1 MRLSVAKEMGIR
13 MERRSAGLKKEDR
26 HTVRHYLH
34 LTAQKGNP
42 IPRVTAWQGKL
53 DVRKLNRRD
62 YRSMPAHLLLKME
75 TGMDIIYPDIL
86 TDPVLMVSE
95 EAMEVIRLYDR
106 AMPFLSVVLSD
117 NAREESKAYYC
128 PVLEEE
134 GEIIY
139 RIERLGG
146 SEIWICEELAE
157 SLLERGMVGMA
168 LTMA

>member
-1 MRLSVAKEMGIR
+1 M
-13 MERRSAGLKKEDR
+13 
-26 HTVRHYLH
+26 
-34 LTAQKGNP
+34 
-42 IPRVTAWQGKL
+42 
-53 DVRKLNRRD
+53 RKLNRRD

-75 TGMDIIYPDIL
+75 TRMDIIYPDIL

-95 EAMEVIRLYDR
+95 EAMEVICLYER
-106 AMPFLSVVLSD
+106 AMPFLSVILSD
-117 NAREESKAYYC
+117 HAGEENKAYYY

-157 SLLERGMVGMA
+157 SLLEAGWWGWRLPWHSREKVLSARICLCQGGR
-168 LTMA
+168 

>member
-1 MRLSVAKEMGIR
+1 

-26 HTVRHYLH
+26 HARRHYLH

-75 TGMDIIYPDIL
+75 TGMDTIYPDIL

-106 AMPFLSVVLSD
+106 MMPFLPVVLSD
-117 NAREESKAYYC
+117 HAREESKAYYC

-134 GEIIY
+134 GETIY
-139 RIERLGG
+139 RIERPGG

-157 SLLERGMVGMA
+157 SLLERGAVGMA